1 MQRVFVVVSTLLAMV
16 SLSHGQVSVDVE
28 LEQEQFL
35 RDESVMVKVQIIN
48 RSGQKIE
55 LGKDPGWLTF
65 TIENLDG
72 GLVSRTGNAPV
83 DGVLT
88 LDSATVG
95 ERRIDLLPYFELGK
109 PGRYVVSASLKI
121 KNWDQEFTSKR
132 KNFDIVR
139 GSKIWEQEF
148 GIPSNGVPEVRKYA
162 LQQASYLKKLM
173 LYVRITDPS
182 ENRVMRVFPAGPLVS
197 FSRPEAQID
206 KQSNLH
212 VLFQTGARSFFY
224 HVITPDGQVVVHQTY
239 EYAGTRPILKGSDD
253 GKIFVSGG
261 SRRVAAD
268 DVPAPRA
275 EAATNDFTILKQ

>member
-1 MQRVFVVVSTLLAMV
+1 MQRVFVVLSILLAMV
-16 SLSHGQVSVDVE
+16 SLSHGQISVE
-28 LEQEQFL
+28 LVLDQEQFL
-35 RDESVMVKVQIIN
+35 RDESLVVKVQIIN

-65 TIENLDG
+65 SIENLDG
-72 GLVSRTGNAPV
+72 GLVSRTGEAPV

-95 ERRIDLLPYFELGK
+95 ERSIDLLPYFELST
-109 PGRYVVSASLKI
+109 PGRYVVSASLKV

-132 KNFDIVR
+132 KTFDIVR

-148 GIPSNGVPEVRKYA
+148 GIPSKGAPEVRKYA
-162 LQQASYLKKLM
+162 LQQANYLKRLV
-173 LYVRITDPS
+173 LYARITDPS
-182 ENRVMRVFPAGPLVS
+182 ENRVLRVFPVGPLVS

-224 HVITPDGQVVVHQTY
+224 HVINPDGQVVVHQTY
-239 EYAGTRPILKGSDD
+239 EYAGSRPILKGSDD

-261 SRRVAAD
+261 ARRVAAD

-275 EAATNDFTILKQ
+275 EASTNDFSTLKQ